1 MWNQAFQQTEA
12 ILLSVQLA
20 QKVSLELPIV
30 VDLVFPHPRFPASPN
45 GLPAVCLFEGSL
57 QHTLACSC
65 NHDIFYNRLKLAERG
80 GGAVLVETMMVTLL
94 H

>member
-30 VDLVFPHPRFPASPN
+30 VDLVFPHPCFPASPN

-57 QHTLACSC
+57 QRTSACSC
-65 NHDIFYNRLKLAERG
+65 SHDTFYNRLKLAERDS
-80 GGAVLVETMMVTLL
+80 GAVLVETMMVTLL